1 MRDLVENNPAVI
13 TGESTEENGE
23 ADEYNLGANGMI
35 SSYDTP
41 SMIMYT
47 SGTTGLPKGVL
58 TSHRNVHH
66 QITDLVAAW
75 QWKPTDVALHLLPL

>member
-1 MRDLVENNPAVI
+1 MIASLV
-13 TGESTEENGE
+13 
-23 ADEYNLGANGMI
+23 AD
-35 SSYDTP
+35 
-41 SMIMYT
+41 T

-58 TSHRNVHH
+58 TSHRNIHH